1 MNNLE
6 SQFRRA
12 ITFSQKD
19 FLEFTFMRPHY
30 INDWRYWLY
39 SVLGLYAAAHALDFP
54 WIIIKGISDYAD
66 CRKSGSDRWRSFASL
81 MAASLTAHVLSDPVV
96 FQDWPHYKETREY
109 YNDLLVSGIFHSSL
123 QLYPYTNT

>member
-6 SQFRRA
+6 SQFSRA

-39 SVLGLYAAAHALDFP
+39 SVLGLYAAAHALDVP

-66 CRKSGSDRWRSFASL
+66 CRKSGTDRWRSFASL

-109 YNDLLVSGIFHSSL
+109 YNDLLVTGIFHLFL
-123 QLYPYTNT
+123 QL